1 MKLVVFLHRHF
12 LILSRFLFHVAQYHD
27 LSEVLPFGHFCDSML
42 DMLATK
48 KKQAIIKK
56 NQIHEKDTGS
66 PEVQVAVLST
76 RINEL
81 AKHLK
86 KHKKD
91 NHSRRG
97 LIKMVADRRTH
108 LKYLERT
115 SKSRYNALVK
125 KMELA

>member
-1 MKLVVFLHRHF
+1 MQFWAIYATMVN
-12 LILSRFLFHVAQYHD
+12 
-27 LSEVLPFGHFCDSML
+27 
-42 DMLATK
+42 MLATK

-56 NQIHEKDTGS
+56 HQVHEKDTGS
-66 PEVQVAVLST
+66 PEVQVAILSQQ
-76 RINEL
+76 IDAL

-108 LKYLERT
+108 LKYLERKDKT
-115 SKSRYNALVK
+115 RYNALVK
-125 KMELA
+125 KMDLA

>member
-1 MKLVVFLHRHF
+1 
-12 LILSRFLFHVAQYHD
+12 
-27 LSEVLPFGHFCDSML
+27 ML
-42 DMLATK
+42 TTK

-56 NQIHEKDTGS
+56 NQIHEKDSGS

-76 RINEL
+76 RIEEL

-91 NHSRRG
+91 NTSRRG

-108 LKYLERT
+108 LKYLERKDKT
-115 SKSRYNALVK
+115 RYNALMK
-125 KMELA
+125 KMNLV

>member
-1 MKLVVFLHRHF
+1 
-12 LILSRFLFHVAQYHD
+12 
-27 LSEVLPFGHFCDSML
+27 
-42 DMLATK
+42 MLATK
-48 KKQAIIKK
+48 KKQSVIKK
-56 NQIHEKDTGS
+56 HQVHDKDTGS
-66 PEVQVAVLST
+66 PEVQVAILST
-76 RINEL
+76 QIDEL

-108 LKYLERT
+108 LKYLERKDKT
-115 SKSRYNALVK
+115 RYNSILK

>member
-1 MKLVVFLHRHF
+1 
-12 LILSRFLFHVAQYHD
+12 
-27 LSEVLPFGHFCDSML
+27 
-42 DMLATK
+42 MLATK

-56 NQIHEKDTGS
+56 SQIHDKDTGS
-66 PEVQVAVLST
+66 PEVQVAVISAA
-76 RINEL
+76 IDEL

-108 LKYLERT
+108 LKYLEHK
-115 SKSRYNALVK
+115 SKSRYNALMK
-125 KMELA
+125 KIELV

>member
-1 MKLVVFLHRHF
+1 MH
-12 LILSRFLFHVAQYHD
+12 
-27 LSEVLPFGHFCDSML
+27 
-42 DMLATK
+42 MLASK
-48 KKQAIIKK
+48 KKQTIIKK

-66 PEVQVAVLST
+66 SEVQVAVISAA
-76 RINEL
+76 IDEL

-97 LIKMVADRRTH
+97 LIKMVADRRIH

-115 SKSRYNALVK
+115 NKTRYNALVK
-125 KMELA
+125 KMELV